1 MPVPNYDPVA
11 GSPGH
16 TTGTGTS
23 GGSGYTND
31 VDPIAGQPK
40 NATPRPTKPGKTRG
54 DNGGGNNDGFWIWSG
69 TTWVWLGKGGAQ
81 SASDAYSVGGFTGF
95 SNPDEANKARADYTN
110 ALGKNPFG
118 NAFDT
123 KLSYTP
129 FGLQGSGQQFGGG
142 GGAFGA
148 PMMGRQTDQLT
159 PQLEQLRMQRI
170 TQAYPM
176 FGGR

>member
-1 MPVPNYDPVA
+1 MPGVPNYNPTA
-11 GSPGH
+11 GSYLPDS
-16 TTGTGTS
+16 TSSS

-31 VDPIAGQPK
+31 VDPVTGTPAGATDKPK
-40 NATPRPTKPGKTRG
+40 QAGKIRG
-54 DNGGGNNDGFWIWSG
+54 DSGGGNDNGW
-69 TTWVWLGKGGAQ
+69 WVWTGTNWVWKTNTMSLT
-81 SASDAYSVGGFTGF
+81 DAYAVGGFTGF
-95 SNPDEANKARADYTN
+95 STPDEANKARADYTN

-129 FGLQGSGQQFGGG
+129 FGLQGRQGGYGGG
-142 GGAFGA
+142 GGAFGT
-148 PMMGRQTDQLT
+148 PMTGRQSDQLT

-176 FGGR
+176 FGGK